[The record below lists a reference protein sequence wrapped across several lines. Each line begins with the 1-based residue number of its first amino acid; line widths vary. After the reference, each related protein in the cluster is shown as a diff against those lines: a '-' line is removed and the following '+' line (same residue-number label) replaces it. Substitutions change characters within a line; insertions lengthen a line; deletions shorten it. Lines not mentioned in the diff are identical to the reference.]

1 MKRPQAPVR
10 MLHHLAVLDR
20 LLSVS
25 PPSRGAGSGAGSG
38 HRRSLQRHRWL
49 NDMLSD
55 RLPMEPT
62 GGDRFWVV
70 LRWGGCGLLAAEALH
85 HFLPG

>member
-10 MLHHLAVLDR
+10 MLHHLAVVDR

-25 PPSRGAGSGAGSG
+25 PRSRGAGSG
-38 HRRSLQRHRWL
+38 HRRILQRQRWL
-49 NDMLSD
+49 NDVLSE